1 VLPSVAAT
9 RYVTPLR
16 EGGSLP
22 GLMEADDLGTYVV
35 KFIGAGQGRKALIAD
50 VIVGALAR
58 ALGLPVPA
66 LVTVEVDPVLAAN
79 EPDEEVQDLLRAS
92 AGRNLGVDYLPGALD
107 LDPNAFDVDPAF
119 AGRVL
124 WFDAFVANVDRTWR
138 NPNMLFWHGAPYLI
152 DHGAA
157 LTFHH
162 NWPTAEQAASR
173 PYDATDHVLIGSAP
187 ELVAAEDFD
196 LTDGVIADA
205 IDQVPAEWLTDEP
218 GFGTAADVRAAYAR
232 FFAARL
238 AARESWL
245 PPLYAAVAAGPSA
258 RSAGRGGR
266 SR

>member
-1 VLPSVAAT
+1 
-9 RYVTPLR
+9 
-16 EGGSLP
+16 
-22 GLMEADDLGTYVV
+22 
-35 KFIGAGQGRKALIAD
+35 
-50 VIVGALAR
+50 VIVGSLAMG
-58 ALGLPVPA
+58 LGLPVPA
-66 LVTVEVDPVLAAN
+66 LVTVDVDPVLAAN

-92 AGRNLGVDYLPGALD
+92 AGRNLGVDYLPGSLE

-138 NPNMLFWHGAPYLI
+138 NPNMLFWHGTPYLI

-162 NWPTAEQAASR
+162 NWPSADQAATR

-187 ELVAAEDFD
+187 D
-196 LTDGVIADA
+196 LTAADQLAITDAVIVDA
-205 IDQVPAEWLTDEP
+205 IDQVPDGWLADEP
-218 GFGTAADVRAAYAR
+218 GFGAPTDVRAAYAR

-245 PPLYAAVAAGPSA
+245 PPLYEAVAAGLRARTSA
-258 RSAGRGGR
+258 ATERPRQLR
-266 SR
+266 